1 MTGPVPPSPSEDRS
15 SGPPGEERISL
26 GRALVLLVVAV
37 VVGVLCLQV
46 GGRPPAT
53 PAPVVSSSATTTTTV
68 PHRTTTTTTAPRPN
82 PAVKVLVA
90 NGGSVNGAAAYFTS
104 KLKADGWTTLTPTNV
119 TPVSASGVYYATGQQ
134 ASAGSVASDVGL
146 SASAVHPVATGP
158 TVPGATGA
166 DVILVVGPD
175 LSSQVSS
182 GSTSGSSTG
191 STTTTSG

>member
-1 MTGPVPPSPSEDRS
+1 MTGPVSPSPSEDWS
-15 SGPPGEERISL
+15 GGPPGEDRLLL

-53 PAPVVSSSATTTTTV
+53 PAPVASSATTTTTTV
-68 PHRTTTTTTAPRPN
+68 PHHSTTTTAARPN

-90 NGGSVNGAAAYFTS
+90 NGGAVNGAAAYFTT

-119 TPVSASGVYYATGQQ
+119 TPVSSSAVYYASGQQ
-134 ASAGSVASDVGL
+134 ASAGTVASDVGL
-146 SASAVHPVATGP
+146 SASAVHPVATAP

-166 DVILVVGPD
+166 DVILVVGSD

-182 GSTSGSSTG
+182 GGTSTA
-191 STTTTSG
+191 TTTTSG

>member
-1 MTGPVPPSPSEDRS
+1 M
-15 SGPPGEERISL
+15 L
-26 GRALVLLVVAV
+26 GRALVLLVVGI

-53 PAPVVSSSATTTTTV
+53 PAPAAASSSTTTTTV
-68 PHRTTTTTTAPRPN
+68 PHRTTTTTTAARPN
-82 PAVKVLVA
+82 PAVKVLVV
-90 NGGSVNGAAAYFTS
+90 NGGTVNGAAAYFTN

-119 TPVSASGVYYATGQQ
+119 TPVSASAVYYATGQQ
-134 ASAGSVASDVGL
+134 ASAGTVASDVGL
-146 SASAVHPVATGP
+146 SASAVHPVATAP

-182 GSTSGSSTG
+182 GSSTG